1 MRDCYYE
8 RDKRI
13 SDFEER
19 DSITITTNR
28 EAGCQLT
35 RIYEIDSLSHENSR
49 GGRTAQRHS
58 SATAR
63 E

>member
-1 MRDCYYE
+1 MNGTRE
-8 RDKRI
+8 
-13 SDFEER
+13 S
-19 DSITITTNR
+19 SILSNGIREIITTNR
-28 EAGCQLT
+28 EAGCPLT